1 RDAPR
6 LFHADAGH
14 SPRHHR
20 GGAGHRRAGLR
31 PDEGA
36 GRMRV
41 RFLPALALALA
52 SSGALAAPIPE
63 SPRPEARPGS
73 GAVALAP
80 IGQVRP
86 APRPEVA
93 AVPEVTR
100 AAMSAAALL
109 LPEAPARLRPLARP
123 AAMPAAAVEVATV
136 AASPVPE
143 ARPRSLR
150 KPAVVPVRA
159 LPGAGDPEILGK
171 AIPPILGK
179 VKGCG
184 LDDGVS
190 VISVAGVALTQP
202 ASIDCTTARALKDWV
217 EGGVKPAVGRKGGGV
232 AALQIAASYSC
243 RPRNNQKGA
252 RMSEHG
258 RGRAVDVAAIILA
271 DGTSLSVLKGWGTK
285 AAGKTLAASRK
296 AACGPFNTVLGP
308 GSDRFHADHFHLDTA
323 RGRGAYCR

>member
-1 RDAPR
+1 
-6 LFHADAGH
+6 
-14 SPRHHR
+14 
-20 GGAGHRRAGLR
+20 
-31 PDEGA
+31 
-36 GRMRV
+36 MRV

-73 GAVALAP
+73 GAAALAP

-150 KPAVVPVRA
+150 MPAVVPVRA
-159 LPGAGDPEILGK
+159 LPVAGGPEVIVQAAFRAPQSTGPVTGRKGGLCGDPEILGK
-171 AIPPILGK
+171 EIPPILGK
-179 VKGCG
+179 AKGCG